1 MQKLE
6 TPIWRPA
13 SEKEPDFQ
21 MGILKTSVRRTQPF
35 PVMLSVVVGL
45 TDEEGLESVIN
56 NMQIFSSVNI
66 RASYMVWGA
75 VFVPV
80 TTLQRTRQGT

>member
-6 TPIWRPA
+6 MPIWKTA
-13 SEKEPDFQ
+13 SEKEPGFQ
-21 MGILKTSVRRTQPF
+21 TGILKTSVRRKQPF

-66 RASYMVWGA
+66 RASYVVWGA
-75 VFVPV
+75 GFVPV
-80 TTLQRTRQGT
+80 MPIQRMRQGT

>member
-6 TPIWRPA
+6 TPIWRTT

-21 MGILKTSVRRTQPF
+21 TGMLKTSVRRTQPF
-35 PVMLSVVVGL
+35 PVMLSVDVGL
-45 TDEEGLESVIN
+45 TEEEGLESVIN

-80 TTLQRTRQGT
+80 MSLQRTRQGT